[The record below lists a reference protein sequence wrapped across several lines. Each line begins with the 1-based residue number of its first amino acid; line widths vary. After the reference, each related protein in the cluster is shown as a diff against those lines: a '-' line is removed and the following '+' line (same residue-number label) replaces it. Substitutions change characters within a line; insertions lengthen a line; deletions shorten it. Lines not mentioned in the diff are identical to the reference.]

1 MANLGMA
8 NFVSIH
14 TPHAASMLTLKDTH
28 THRYT
33 DILFYFMERD
43 NKINI
48 VATLISSLLL
58 SLNASVELLLK
69 TPFQKR
75 GHQLEG
81 KILFCY

>member
-1 MANLGMA
+1 MENLGIA

-14 TPHAASMLTLKDTH
+14 TPHAVSMFTLKDTH

-33 DILFYFMERD
+33 HILFYFVERD

-48 VATLISSLLL
+48 IATLISSLLL
-58 SLNASVELLLK
+58 SLNASAELLLK
-69 TPFQKR
+69 TPFQKP

-81 KILFCY
+81 KILFCC